1 MAKSLDEETLIED
14 SEDDDDTIDNNED
27 DDDVEEEEFFEEDD
41 DDDENQVEDLLSIE
55 SRIRYERHLL
65 GNLVRRLSTETV
77 TLKVHDVVI
86 KGNKKTNYS
95 LLESEIKALKDAT
108 TMQELLA
115 IATIVNSR
123 LQRFDIF
130 DSVRITF
137 DTGPPELP
145 GTTNVMVE
153 VVEPKN
159 PFVGEFGVFSK
170 TEAKTW
176 SLEGSAK
183 LKNLFGYGDI
193 WDGSWAFWWDQT
205 AEIGSGFSLPRF
217 KGINTP
223 LTARVSLLSQDWMK
237 LSSYKDQLLGLS
249 VGLISTM
256 HHDLAYNLTWRS
268 LADPSQSSF
277 KSIRSQLG
285 HSLLSSLKHTYKFD
299 QRDSP
304 VRPTSGYA
312 FQSTS
317 QVCGLAPDSRS
328 SRFLRQECDVRFAL
342 PLGFYNAA
350 LNFGASAGF
359 IVPWGSG
366 FWNTTPLMSERYF
379 FGGNSSP
386 VCKLGGPATL
396 VGFKTRGLGPSEPQ
410 SVAVGK
416 SNDESLYALG
426 GNIAVTAF
434 ADLSFDLPLRVLRE
448 AGIHGHLFACAGKLS
463 KATVEEFKGF
473 SFQRFGE
480 SMRSSAGVGIVV
492 PTKLFRM
499 EVNYCYILKQLE
511 HDRGKTGVQFSFSSP
526 K

>member
-1 MAKSLDEETLIED
+1 MASSLEKELALIED
-14 SEDDDDTIDNNED
+14 SEDDDSINNDED
-27 DDDVEEEEFFEEDD
+27 DDFDIEEYFEEEEDD
-41 DDDENQVEDLLSIE
+41 DDENVEDLLSIE

-65 GNLVRRLSTETV
+65 GNLSRRLSTEIV

-86 KGNKKTNYS
+86 KGNKRTNHS

-108 TMQELLA
+108 TMQELLL
-115 IATIVNSR
+115 IAEIVNSR
-123 LQRFDIF
+123 LKSFDIF
-130 DSVRITF
+130 DSVKITF

-145 GTTNVMVE
+145 GTTNVVVQ
-153 VVEPKN
+153 VVEPNN
-159 PFVGEFGVFSK
+159 PFVGEFGVFAK
-170 TEAKTW
+170 PEAKTW
-176 SLEGSAK
+176 SLDGSAK

-205 AEIGSGFSLPRF
+205 AEISSGVSLPRF
-217 KGINTP
+217 RGINTP
-223 LTARVSLLSQDWMK
+223 LTARMSLVSQDWMK

-299 QRDSP
+299 LRDSH
-304 VRPTSGYA
+304 VRPTTGYA
-312 FQSTS
+312 FQSTT
-317 QVCGLAPDSRS
+317 QVCGLAPDSQS
-328 SRFLRQECDVRFAL
+328 SRFVRQECDVRFAL

-350 LNFGASAGF
+350 LNFGVSAGF
-359 IVPWGSG
+359 VVPWGSG
-366 FWNTTPLMSERYF
+366 FRNTTPHMSERYF

-386 VCKLGGPATL
+386 VCKLGGPSTL
-396 VGFKTRGLGPSEPQ
+396 IGFKTRGLDHSEPQ

-416 SNDESLYALG
+416 SNDEILHALG
-426 GNIAVTAF
+426 GNLAVTAF

-463 KATVEEFKGF
+463 KATVEEFRGF

-499 EVNYCYILKQLE
+499 EVNYCYMLKQLE